1 MKHTG
6 SATALISKLAD
17 ELVKLGDTVVDV
29 EVKKHREKRSLD
41 ANAYFHLLV
50 DKMSK
55 ELRVT
60 AEEVKQRLVCDYG
73 SDGVYIRLTATA
85 NIESFGVRYY
95 RLIGESKGTQ
105 KPCNDYLVF
114 KPTHEMDKAEM
125 ARLIDG
131 TVEEAKQLGIETR
144 TPDELAELKSLWEG
158 KTNDNR

>member
-6 SATALISKLAD
+6 QATASITSVVE
-17 ELVKLGDTVVDV
+17 ELVKRGDEIVDI

-41 ANAYFHLLV
+41 ANAYFHVLV

-55 ELRVT
+55 ALRVT

-73 SDGVYIRLTATA
+73 SEGVYVRLPASA
-85 NIESFGVRYY
+85 NIESFGVKYFRA
-95 RLIGESKGTQ
+95 IGESKDTK
-105 KPCNDYLVF
+105 KPCIDYLVF

-131 TVEEAKQLGIETR
+131 TVQEAKALDIETR
-144 TPDELAELKSLWEG
+144 TPTELAEMMSLWEG
-158 KTNDNR
+158 KDK

>member
-6 SATALISKLAD
+6 QATASITAVVEELVKRGD
-17 ELVKLGDTVVDV
+17 ELVDI
-29 EVKKHREKRSLD
+29 EIKKHRERRTLD

-60 AEEVKQRLVCDYG
+60 ADEVKHRLVCDYG
-73 SDGVYIRLTATA
+73 SDGVYVRLPATA
-85 NIESFGVRYY
+85 NIESFGVKYY
-95 RLIGESKGTQ
+95 RLIGESKETK
-105 KPCNDYLVF
+105 KPCNDYLVY
-114 KPTHEMDKAEM
+114 KPTHEMDRAEM

-144 TPDELAELKSLWEG
+144 TPDELAELKSLWG
-158 KTNDNR
+158 AK

>member
-1 MKHTG
+1 MKYTG
-6 SATALISKLAD
+6 QATASITKVVD
-17 ELVKLGDTVVDV
+17 ELVKRGDEVVDI
-29 EVKKHREKRSLD
+29 EVKKHRDKRSLD

-60 AEEVKQRLVCDYG
+60 SDEVKRRLVCDYG
-73 SDGVYIRLTATA
+73 SKGVYIRLPATA

-95 RLIGESKGTQ
+95 RLIGESKGTP
-105 KPCNDYLVF
+105 KPCNDYLVY

-125 ARLIDG
+125 SRLIDG

-144 TPDELAELKSLWEG
+144 TPDELAELKSLWG
-158 KTNDNR
+158 AK